1 MTQWYSS
8 LSRARLVPC
17 IFINLIINYRTCPSI
32 MLTMDLKQL
41 VTTVFAQW
49 QNCFF
54 ITRVLSKSASHALAK
69 KSFIILPIWHLLQI
83 LEKKYIKVLSVLRAM
98 FNTSE
103 IVFEGYFFLSF
114 QSQSHLSF
122 YRYPIIMQPIDNKQ
136 NNEKCIATNHAL
148 KTWNDNLF
156 ARYSFTLLDQFI
168 ADRVKSIFTATL
180 IDDKLFIAN

>member
-83 LEKKYIKVLSVLRAM
+83 LEKKIIKVLSVLRAM
-98 FNTSE
+98 FNMSE

-114 QSQSHLSF
+114 ESQSHSSF
-122 YRYPIIMQPIDNKQ
+122 YQCPIIMQPIDSKQ
-136 NNEKCIATNHAL
+136 KNEKCIATKTL
-148 KTWNDNLF
+148 KTLNDNLTF
-156 ARYSFTLLDQFI
+156 VYI
-168 ADRVKSIFTATL
+168 PTL
-180 IDDKLFIAN
+180 IYCGSS